1 MRRLRIFAV
10 RHHEVPIQ
18 GPSIAAV
25 AAVTTVVAAVAVAAA
40 IAIAAVAVAAAAAA
54 VAVVAPFTADCALQ
68 LPLFERVQGNGV
80 GQYLDQSGAS
90 VGAHDSIAPQKQ
102 RQGALLDVN
111 AINEERKK
119 RRKEARKEGRG
130 MSLSGRQREQ

>member
-25 AAVTTVVAAVAVAAA
+25 AAVATVVAVAIAVVVAAA
-40 IAIAAVAVAAAAAA
+40 IAAVAAAAAAA

-68 LPLFERVQGNGV
+68 LPLFERIQGNGV

-102 RQGALLDVN
+102 R
-111 AINEERKK
+111 
-119 RRKEARKEGRG
+119 
-130 MSLSGRQREQ
+130 

>member
-25 AAVTTVVAAVAVAAA
+25 AAVTTVVAVAIAVVAAA
-40 IAIAAVAVAAAAAA
+40 AIAAVAVAAAAAA

-102 RQGALLDVN
+102 R
-111 AINEERKK
+111 
-119 RRKEARKEGRG
+119 
-130 MSLSGRQREQ
+130 